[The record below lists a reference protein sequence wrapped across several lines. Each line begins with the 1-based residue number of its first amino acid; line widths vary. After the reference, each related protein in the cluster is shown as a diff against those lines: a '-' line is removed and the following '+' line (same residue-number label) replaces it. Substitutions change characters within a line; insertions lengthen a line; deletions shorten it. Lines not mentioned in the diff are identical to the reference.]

1 VICLPRSAYP
11 ILLVAGVLLGP
22 CPVLADSLFDQFIDP
37 KDGKLDTSQW
47 LAGRTG
53 FLPIPIVV
61 SDPAVGYGAGLALAF
76 FHDSGN
82 KAPAGSSLN

>member
-1 VICLPRSAYP
+1 MICLPRSAYP

-82 KAPAGSSLN
+82 KAPAGGLN